1 VLSSHWT
8 YLLLTHFEDFMAFT
22 LRTHMLV
29 IYKSAHG
36 IQSGEFDL
44 TSSPPI
50 AQSAFYAA
58 LLVRDIHQW
67 YISEVDFSDFSLG
80 SHLKLGTS
88 LNSPPAMA
96 RRTTSATRCSCCRH
110 CALSSFPT
118 SWSSATLPRPFP
130 PCQVIRNI
138 QGHLQDQRVQNSIT
152 SRMKAP

>member
-1 VLSSHWT
+1 
-8 YLLLTHFEDFMAFT
+8 
-22 LRTHMLV
+22 MLV

-96 RRTTSATRCSCCRH
+96 RRTTSATTGPDVP
-110 CALSSFPT
+110 AADTVLF
-118 SWSSATLPRPFP
+118 
-130 PCQVIRNI
+130 QVSLHHDPAPLCP
-138 QGHLQDQRVQNSIT
+138 GHFHLV
-152 SRMKAP
+152 K